1 MYKKTQHFTLVALF
15 VGLIILL
22 GMTPLG
28 LIPLG
33 FIYVTILCVPVII
46 GTLLMGLNTGILLGA
61 AFGTVSTIK
70 MFMAPSALA
79 GNLLGANVLLAVAMC
94 IVPRLIFPVVSYVA
108 YHSLLKSKAG
118 KLSSAIAAALGS
130 LTNTVLYLGL
140 MLFFYSLAGLDG
152 TAVQALILST
162 GLIAGTSE
170 AVVAAL
176 LVPPI
181 LFALQKMV
189 KETKEL

>member
-1 MYKKTQHFTLVALF
+1 MYKKTEHFTLAALF

-28 LIPLG
+28 LVPLG
-33 FIYVTILCVPVII
+33 FIYVTILSVPVII

-61 AFGTVSTIK
+61 AFGTVSMIK
-70 MFMAPSALA
+70 MFMMPSALVA
-79 GNLLGANVLLAVAMC
+79 TLLGANVFLAILMC
-94 IVPRLIFPVVSYVA
+94 IIPRLLIPVASFIA
-108 YHSLLKSKAG
+108 YQSILKSKAG
-118 KLSSAIAAALGS
+118 KFSSAIAAALGS

-140 MLFFYSLAGLDG
+140 MLVFYSFAGLDSS
-152 TAVQALILST
+152 AVQTLILST

-181 LFALQKMV
+181 LFALQKLV
-189 KETKEL
+189 KKT

>member
-1 MYKKTQHFTLVALF
+1 MYKKTEHFTLAALF
-15 VGLIILL
+15 IGLIILL

-61 AFGTVSTIK
+61 AFGMVSTIK
-70 MFMAPSALA
+70 MFIMPSALVA
-79 GNLLGANVLLAVAMC
+79 TLLGANVFLAILMC
-94 IVPRLIFPVVSYVA
+94 IIPRLLIPVVSWAVYKR
-108 YHSLLKSKAG
+108 LIKSKAN

-130 LTNTVLYLGL
+130 VTNTMLYLGM
-140 MLFFYSLAGLDG
+140 MLIFYHLAGLDSS
-152 TAVQALILST
+152 AVQTLILST

-170 AVVAAL
+170 AAVAAL

-189 KETKEL
+189 KKT

>member
-1 MYKKTQHFTLVALF
+1 MYNKTQHFTLVALF

-46 GTLLMGLNTGILLGA
+46 GTLLMGLHTGILLGA
-61 AFGTVSTIK
+61 AFGAVSTIK
-70 MFMAPSALA
+70 MFIAPSALA
-79 GNLLGANVLLAVAMC
+79 GNLLGANVFLAVTMC
-94 IVPRLIFPVVSYVA
+94 ILPRLLIPVA
-108 YHSLLKSKAG
+108 AHLTYHSLLKSKAG
-118 KLSSAIAAALGS
+118 KLSSAAAAAIGS
-130 LTNTVLYLGL
+130 LTNTVFYLGL

-152 TAVQALILST
+152 TAVQTLILST

-181 LFALQKMV
+181 FFALQKLV
-189 KETKEL
+189 KKA